1 LHHPDWKKTM
11 SSVIQL
17 NPRSG
22 ASFYPIVFALMAT
35 DFVGSLEAS
44 MIYGALPAVSRIFGD
59 PAMVGWLIAGF
70 VLIQAVAAAIGG
82 RLGDIF
88 GRRRVLEIALL
99 TSVVGSL
106 LSAMSTELSWIIA
119 GRCLQGASG
128 AILPLSFAIIRA
140 NASQTRAAF
149 GTGLVVGA
157 YSISGGFG
165 FILGG
170 YFADISHWN
179 WIFYVS
185 AILPAITVIANRF
198 ILPKDSGNPDSGT
211 HVDYVG
217 AIGLVLG
224 VAGILIGITISRYAG
239 WQSAVTLGFISGG
252 MAVMALWA
260 WYELGHADPIINL
273 RRFRDRRFLCTV
285 LSFFLLG
292 CGGLQMAF
300 ITLSLMQQPVWTG
313 IGLGLSGALAGVAKL
328 PGNAAGVIAAPVGGK
343 IAELRGGRLSG
354 ICGAFLLTAAWT
366 TLYFF
371 HDSLTLV
378 MCCVVGSSMGATI
391 MFVATPAVIMES
403 APAGETGQATG
414 TAYLLRALGLGIGA
428 QLVALLL
435 ASSHVVAPTGAAHY
449 PSPAAFQLAIAFVAA
464 TSFLALL
471 LAIAVPRIRR
481 TKDEEIAERGAAA
494 ESAG

>member
-1 LHHPDWKKTM
+1 M
-11 SSVIQL
+11 M

-22 ASFYPIVFALMAT
+22 AGFYPIVFALMAT

-44 MIYGALPAVSRIFGD
+44 MIYGALPTVSRTYGD

-99 TSVVGSL
+99 TSVAGSL
-106 LSAMSTELSWIIA
+106 LSAMSTQLIWIIV

-140 NASQTRAAF
+140 NASQARAAF

-157 YSISGGFG
+157 YSVSGGFG

-170 YFADISHWN
+170 YFADVSHWN

-185 AILPAITVIANRF
+185 AILPTFTAIANRF
-198 ILPKDSGNPDSGT
+198 ILPRDYGNPDSGT

-217 AIGLVLG
+217 AVGLVLG
-224 VAGILIGITISRYAG
+224 VAGILIGITISRYVG
-239 WQSAVTLGFISGG
+239 WQSVATAGFISGG
-252 MAVMALWA
+252 IAVMMLWA
-260 WYELGHADPIINL
+260 CYELRHADPIINL
-273 RRFRDRRFLCTV
+273 RRFRDRRFLFTV
-285 LSFFLLG
+285 MSFFLLG

-328 PGNAAGVIAAPVGGK
+328 PGNVAGVIAAPVGGK

-354 ICGAFLLTAAWT
+354 ICGAFLLTVSWT

-378 MCCVVGSSMGATI
+378 MGCVVGSSMGATI
-391 MFVATPAVIMES
+391 MFVATPAIIME
-403 APAGETGQATG
+403 ATPAAETGQATG

-435 ASSHVVAPTGAAHY
+435 ASAHVVSPAGAAQY
-449 PSPAAFQLAIAFVAA
+449 PSPAAFRLAIGFVAA
-464 TSFLALL
+464 TSLMALL
-471 LAIAVPRIRR
+471 LALAVPRTRR
-481 TKDEEIAERGAAA
+481 AKDGEVVAHSALAEPA
-494 ESAG
+494 S